1 MAVLPR
7 KMRQIQEVV
16 REKKD
21 WCEDFDH
28 HPYGYWKRRWDFLC
42 RQLNELSDMQRSL
55 RYGQVES
62 KERDEQ
68 KVHAE

>member
-16 REKKD
+16 REKEA
-21 WCEDFDH
+21 WCKAFDQ

-42 RQLNELSDMQRSL
+42 RRLNELSDMQRSL

-62 KERDEQ
+62 KEKSDVE
-68 KVHAE
+68 

>member
-16 REKKD
+16 REKEA
-21 WCEDFDH
+21 WCKDFDH

-62 KERDEQ
+62 REKSDVE
-68 KVHAE
+68 